1 MLVSVQS
8 PERLNVVALP
18 DTVGGAHWIVD
29 TSGTRL
35 AYVEG
40 RASLWRIEAVEGM
53 QVHTSDGV
61 RTQVVE
67 LDPQTFAV
75 ANIERTDGQ
84 SWCLVFQPEDA
95 QALSTVVYGF
105 SGDADIP
112 IGRARDN
119 LIVYESGFVSGHH
132 AKLAYRNGTWHI
144 GDPGSVNGVFLNGR
158 RIPVNKAV
166 RAEYGD
172 VISILGLRITL
183 GAGFFS
189 CNNPG
194 GEVLVSQQFVR
205 YRAPQ
210 TPRHPGVQPVE
221 RQLFYPSLRFARSIE
236 RKSFVVDAPPQ
247 REKEEKS
254 SLLQRIGPS
263 MIMGFAA
270 LVSACVFVTLIL
282 DSNSNP
288 LRALPLALMAIAM
301 LAGCVIW
308 PIMSDRKKRE
318 AREKAEKVR
327 RGAYTQYLSGVLT
340 EIAAEED
347 LQREILRENRLSI
360 NECLIMAARGDVHL
374 MDRTPLHDDYLDVR
388 IGVGDE
394 PLQADIR
401 FPDTHFTI
409 DDDELRKEV
418 DAQAAKPRI
427 LQGVPLA
434 FPLVEKHIM
443 GVVGPTSDVQAFA
456 RGMIVQVAALCSYE
470 DVKIAVL
477 CDEDQRDDWAFSLHL
492 PHCFSDDRQVRYFAC
507 GLEEAGEVGMH
518 LERVL
523 EERKAQSQFD
533 CREAQPYF
541 VVVCASSALAE
552 KATVVRSIVEERE
565 NCGLSLIALAPA
577 MQSLPRECRSVIGLD
592 RAGAYLLD
600 RDDASGQQRW
610 FAPDIAVTRDAANA
624 FALQMARLR
633 LDLAVEKQ
641 QIPSRLGFLEMY
653 GAGSV
658 EHLNIASRWRE
669 SNASATL
676 ACRVGADASGEPF
689 LLNLHERFHGPHGL
703 IAGTTGSG
711 KSEFIITWVLSMAL
725 TYSPDDV
732 AFVLIDYK
740 GGGLA
745 RAFDNEHV
753 RLPHLAGVITN
764 LDGAAIQRSLVSIQ
778 SELKRRQALFNRAR
792 DVVGGDN
799 VDIYDYLDLYRQGR
813 MDEPCPHLF
822 IVADEFAELKQQEP
836 DFMDEL
842 ISAARIGRSLGV
854 HLILAT
860 QKPSGVVNDQI
871 WSNARFKVCLKVA
884 DAADSKEMIRRPDA
898 AELQQAGRFYLLVG
912 YNELFA
918 LGQSAYAGTRY
929 VPRERFTESKDDS
942 VVLVSDTGRAL
953 VSVKPRLHTEA
964 VDDRPESVVV
974 LGAVQQA
981 ADALGMHARQLWLE
995 PVPAVVT
1002 VDELAAKYEKA
1013 LSPAAF
1019 ELNPIVG
1026 EYDDPNR
1033 QRQGLLALPLSTE
1046 GNALLYGTP
1055 ESGVESALNALMYSL
1070 VRDHGAEELNV
1081 FVLDFGTESLK
1092 AFAQA
1097 PQVGDVIGIAEEEKI
1112 GRFFD
1117 FFEGEF
1123 AKRRAAL
1130 AQYGGSFTRY
1140 MASVGDRG
1148 VAEGVM
1154 PAIVVVLNDIATFME
1169 TYPKQEDRLTR
1180 FVRETGRSGVYLV
1193 ATAAGY
1199 SSVRV
1204 RMRQN
1209 FRQTLAVNLA
1219 DPADYGLLFGSMRG
1233 VPQPKGYGRGLVQL
1247 EDGVFEFQAARLT
1260 EGGNDFAFAA
1270 RMCAELAAAA
1280 QRAGGIFAPAIPMAP
1295 EVILPEMID
1304 ASLASDTFVPYG
1316 IHDDD
1321 LSVAGFDFTD
1331 TPMARCQFQRRKD
1344 GAAFLRSLLAAT
1356 SRYAGWDVAVLDM
1369 ARLLGGSELEQVAD
1383 CGFVT
1388 DDDETAKNFLVENA
1402 FARRA
1407 RRANDAKLLLVL
1419 TGVADFTTRAGF
1431 EFAGPF
1437 KEFLRDSGEASGV
1450 RVVLVDSST
1459 STSYTFEDWFKAHLT
1474 SKDGLWVGPGI
1485 ESQTVIGITYSA
1497 MKLAPDSDMNASR
1510 GYEVFGGQTRLVR
1523 LVSLTEE
1530 AEEKR

>member
-29 TSGTRL
+29 TNGTRL

-40 RASLWRIEAVEGM
+40 RENLWRIEAVEGM

-75 ANIERTDGQ
+75 ANIERADGQ

-95 QALSTVVYGF
+95 QALSTVIYGF
-105 SGDADIP
+105 SGDADIS
-112 IGRARDN
+112 IGRAKDN
-119 LIVYESGFVSGHH
+119 HIVYESGFVSGHH
-132 AKLAYRNGTWHI
+132 AKLVYRNGSWHV

-158 RIPVNKAV
+158 RIGVNRAV

-194 GEVLVSQQFVR
+194 GEVHVSQQQFVR

-210 TPRHPGVQPVE
+210 RPSHMGVQPVE

-254 SLLQRIGPS
+254 SLLQRVGPS

-270 LVSACVFVTLIL
+270 LVSACVFVILIL
-282 DSNSNP
+282 DTNSNP
-288 LRALPLALMAIAM
+288 IRALPLALMAIAM
-301 LAGCVIW
+301 LSGCVLW
-308 PIMSDRKKRE
+308 PVMSDRKKRE
-318 AREKAEKVR
+318 QREKAEKVR

-360 NECLIMAARGDVHL
+360 EECLIMAARGDVHL
-374 MDRTPLHDDYLDVR
+374 MDRTSLHDDYLDVR
-388 IGVGDE
+388 IGIGDE

-401 FPDTHFTI
+401 FPDTHFTV

-443 GVVGPTSDVQAFA
+443 GVVGPSADVQAFA

-477 CDEDQRDDWAFSLHL
+477 CDEEQRDDWAFSLHL
-492 PHCFSDDRQVRYFAC
+492 PHCFSDDRRVRFFAC

-552 KATVVRSIVEERE
+552 KAAIVRSIVEERE
-565 NCGLSLIALAPA
+565 NCGLSLITLAPA

-592 RAGAYLLD
+592 RAGGYLLD
-600 RDDASGQQRW
+600 RDDASGQQRR
-610 FAPDIAVTRDAANA
+610 FAPDIAVSRDAANT

-669 SNASATL
+669 SNASASL

-753 RLPHLAGVITN
+753 RMPHLAGVITN

-813 MDEPCPHLF
+813 MAEPCPHLF

-898 AELQQAGRFYLLVG
+898 AELQQAGRFYMLVG
-912 YNELFA
+912 YNEMFA
-918 LGQSAYAGTRY
+918 LGQAAYAGTRY
-929 VPRERFTESKDDS
+929 VPRERFAESKDDS

-953 VSVKPRLHTEA
+953 VSVKPRLHAEA
-964 VDDRPESVVV
+964 VDERPESVVV
-974 LGAVQQA
+974 LAAVEQA
-981 ADALGMHARQLWLE
+981 AEALGMHARQLWLE
-995 PVPAVVT
+995 PVPAIVT
-1002 VDELAAKYEKA
+1002 VDGLAAKYGRADAWAGK
-1013 LSPAAF
+1013 PDYF
-1019 ELNPIVG
+1019 ELDPIVG

-1033 QRQGLLALPLSTE
+1033 QHQGLLTLPLSTA
-1046 GNALLYGTP
+1046 GNALVYGTP
-1055 ESGVESALNALMYSL
+1055 DSGVECALNALMYSL
-1070 VRDHGAEELNV
+1070 VKAHGADELNIY
-1081 FVLDFGTESLK
+1081 VLDFGTESLK

-1112 GRFFD
+1112 GRFLD

-1123 AKRRAAL
+1123 AMRRAVL
-1130 AQYGGSFTRY
+1130 AEFGGSFTRY
-1140 MASVGDRG
+1140 AAAGGD
-1148 VAEGVM
+1148 M
-1154 PAIVVVLNDIATFME
+1154 PAIVVVLNDLATFME
-1169 TYPKQEDRLTR
+1169 TYPKQEDRLGR
-1180 FVRETGRSGVYLV
+1180 FIRETGRSGVYLV

-1219 DPADYGLLFGSMRG
+1219 DPADYGLMFGPMRG
-1233 VPQPKGYGRGLVQL
+1233 IPQPKGFGRGLVQL
-1247 EDGVFEFQAARLT
+1247 EDGVFEFQAAHLT

-1270 RMCAELAAAA
+1270 RTCAELATAV
-1280 QRAGGIFAPAIPMAP
+1280 QQAGGPYAAAIPMAP
-1295 EVILPEMID
+1295 EVILPDMID
-1304 ASLASDTFVPYG
+1304 ASLASADFLPYG

-1331 TPMARCQFQRRKD
+1331 SPMARCQFQRRKD
-1344 GAAFLRSLLAAT
+1344 GSAFLRALLAAT
-1356 SRYAGWDVAVLDM
+1356 ARYAGWDVAVLDM

-1388 DDDETAKNFLVENA
+1388 DDDEAAKGFLAENV
-1402 FARRA
+1402 FTRRA
-1407 RRANDAKLLLVL
+1407 RSASDAKLLLVF

-1437 KEFLRDSGEASGV
+1437 KEFLRDSGTASGV
-1450 RVVLVDSST
+1450 RILLVDAST

-1497 MKLAPDSDMNASR
+1497 MKLAPDADMSASR
-1510 GYEVFGGQTRLVR
+1510 GYEVLGGQTRLVR
-1523 LVSLTEE
+1523 LVSLTEDAGE
-1530 AEEKR
+1530 M